1 MARPQKTGL
10 EYFPLDVDILSDI
23 KVMKLIRRYGNG
35 TAFSI
40 FVALLCRIYKEGYYI
55 KYEEDDTVFHLSVV
69 LNEGDEQL
77 IEKVIQA
84 CLEIGLFDKDIFE
97 HHHVLTSAAIQ
108 KRYLAI
114 QQTSRR
120 VAQITLYKCDSVGIS
135 VEETADNEEENKNK
149 TKKHSKKTQNSE
161 ETTENNTETPINK
174 NKLKENKGKKNKENI
189 NSSTTPPPPS
199 ARACVREEGF
209 EENSA
214 NFEEDNLEKEAEL
227 LKNSKEWREE
237 TKKYFKLSDDNL
249 EDLLKRFISHCRMI
263 SRKKHKNREDLQSH
277 FASWA
282 EKEIEKRPQ
291 TSKSL
296 NYGTRQSA
304 PRYSDDNAYAHLDL
318 RRPAPCPVGTTQA
331 DYE

>member
-10 EYFPLDVDILSDI
+10 EYFPLDVDILSDV

-69 LNEGDEQL
+69 LNEGDEQM

-84 CLEIGLFDKDIFE
+84 CLDIGLFDKDIFE
-97 HHHVLTSAAIQ
+97 QHHVLTSAAIQ
-108 KRYLAI
+108 KRYLTI

-120 VAQITLYKCDSVGIS
+120 VGKITLYKCDSVNIS
-135 VEETADNEEENKNK
+135 EEKTADNEEEKK
-149 TKKHSKKTQNSE
+149 KRTKKRSKKTQNSE
-161 ETTENNTETPINK
+161 EITENNTETPI
-174 NKLKENKGKKNKENI
+174 KENKGKKNKENI
-189 NSSTTPPPPS
+189 NSSTTPPPS

-209 EENSA
+209 EEISGDI
-214 NFEEDNLEKEAEL
+214 EEDNLEKEAEFL
-227 LKNSKEWREE
+227 RNSKEWREE
-237 TKKYFKLSDDNL
+237 TKKYFKLSDYNL
-249 EDLLKRFISHCRMI
+249 EDILKRFISHCRII

-291 TSKSL
+291 PSK
-296 NYGTRQSA
+296 NIDYGTRQSA
-304 PRYSDDNAYAHLDL
+304 PRYSDSIAYTHLDL